1 MTPNN
6 CVRVARVRRLMLSL
20 ARCLDVL
27 PKIVGFSDV
36 QRAERKARLVKVFAI
51 VALEWK
57 RLVRP
62 PPELNRPLGQIDRRH
77 VSMNHLTDKLIP

>member
-6 CVRVARVRRLMLSL
+6 CVRVERVRRLMLSL

-27 PKIVGFSDV
+27 PKIAGFSDV
-36 QRAERKARLVKVFAI
+36 QRAERKEKLVKIFAI
-51 VALEWK
+51 VALQWK

-62 PPELNRPLGQIDRRH
+62 PPELNQPLGQIERRH
-77 VSMNHLTDKLIP
+77 VSISHLTDEF